1 MMHIFSFWLLIILFG
16 LVIGSY
22 LHVIIDR
29 LPHMLELAPL
39 PTTQLQKTYNLAWPR
54 SHCPHCGTT
63 LRIKDLIPLISFLLL
78 RGRCHYCQQPIAW
91 SYPLT
96 ELLTATIFCVL
107 VFVFGVQWLT
117 LAAVIFSCSL
127 IVLAALDYRYHV
139 LPDNIT
145 LPMVWLG
152 LLVNLEGLFVPITHA
167 IIGAIA
173 GYLSLWLIY
182 HVHKLLTGRKGLGYG
197 DFKLLAL
204 LGTWLGWEA
213 LPLIV
218 VIASV
223 CGFIYAFL
231 QYLRKQLTRQTPLP
245 LGTFLA
251 LSGWLVLLMRG
262 LHV

>member
-1 MMHIFSFWLLIILFG
+1 MIHTFSFWLLIIVLG
-16 LVIGSY
+16 LVVGSY

-29 LPHMLELAPL
+29 LPRMLALAPL
-39 PTTQLQKTYNLAWPR
+39 PANQLQKTYNLAWPR

-63 LRIKDLIPLISFLLL
+63 LSIKDLIPLISFLLL
-78 RGRCHYCQQPIAW
+78 RGRCRYCQQPITW

-96 ELLTATIFCVL
+96 EILTAIAFGIL
-107 VFVFGVQWLT
+107 VFIFGLHWFT
-117 LAAVIFSCSL
+117 LAAAILTCSL
-127 IVLAALDYRYHV
+127 IVLAALDYRHHI

-152 LLVNLEGLFVPITHA
+152 LVVNLEGLFVPITHA

-182 HVHKLLTGRKGLGYG
+182 HVHKLLTGRHGLGYG

-204 LGTWLGWEA
+204 LGAWLGWEA
-213 LPLIV
+213 LPFIM

-223 CGFIYAFL
+223 CGFVYAFSH
-231 QYLRKQLTRQTPLP
+231 YLRKQLTRQTPLP

-251 LSGWLVLLMRG
+251 LSGWLVLVMRG